1 MLRPHLSLVSASS
14 YAQAIIHSLL
24 TRLGAD
30 VEVAVPFFGLL
41 MANATTKENY
51 WLTPGTPVADFI
63 RKYLRLPL
71 DDWK

>member
-1 MLRPHLSLVSASS
+1 MN
-14 YAQAIIHSLL
+14 SLL
-24 TRLGAD
+24 VRLGAK
-30 VEVAVPFFGLL
+30 VVIAVPFFGLL
-41 MANATTKENY
+41 MANASTKENY

>member
-1 MLRPHLSLVSASS
+1 MLRPHLCLVSASS
-14 YAQAIIHSLL
+14 SAQAIIHSLL

-41 MANATTKENY
+41 MANATTRENY

>member
-1 MLRPHLSLVSASS
+1 MN
-14 YAQAIIHSLL
+14 SLL
-24 TRLGAD
+24 VRLGAK
-30 VEVAVPFFGLL
+30 VEIAVPFFGLL
-41 MANATTKENY
+41 MANASTKENY

>member
-1 MLRPHLSLVSASS
+1 MCLLLSRLPPPLAV
-14 YAQAIIHSLL
+14 QAIIQSLL
-24 TRLGAD
+24 VRLGAE
-30 VEVAVPFFGLL
+30 VEVAVPSFGLL
-41 MANATTKENY
+41 MANASTKENY